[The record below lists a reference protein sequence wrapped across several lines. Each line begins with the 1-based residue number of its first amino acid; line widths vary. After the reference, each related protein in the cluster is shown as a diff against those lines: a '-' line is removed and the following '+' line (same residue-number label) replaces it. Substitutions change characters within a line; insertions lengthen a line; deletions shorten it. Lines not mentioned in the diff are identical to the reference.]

1 MKKRLLILIPLLL
14 IAIAGAVVY
23 RYFTGFDDD
32 LALIFSG
39 NIEVTEAQMSF
50 RIPGRLQERL
60 VEEGDSVSI
69 NQLLARLENT
79 DQTIAVAQ
87 AEASLA
93 HARAVLAELE
103 AGSRQEEIA
112 RSEARVLQVR
122 HSLSELQNGSRAED
136 IETARAELDRAA
148 AAEESAIV
156 QLNRAQNE
164 YDRYGQLLK
173 SNAVSKDIFEDLRAG
188 YNTSQNQVKEAQAR
202 TRIAAQQLR
211 LLEAGPRIEQIR
223 QAEAELQQAEA
234 EFALIKA
241 GPRVERIDQA
251 RAQVQGAEEGVNQ
264 ARQQLAYTELSSP
277 MKAVVLS
284 VAAEPGE
291 YLNPSSPVLTLG
303 RMEKPWLRAYVH
315 EKALGRIKLNQEVD
329 VSTDSFPDKIYK
341 GRISFISS
349 QAEFTPKTVQTFEER
364 VKLMYR
370 IKVALDNPDNELKP
384 GMPADGVVSLTD

>member
-1 MKKRLLILIPLLL
+1 MKKRLLIIIPLLL
-14 IAIAGAVVY
+14 IASAGAFVY

-32 LALIFSG
+32 LALMFSG
-39 NIEVTEAQMSF
+39 NIEVTEAQISF

-69 NQLLARLENT
+69 DQPLARLENT

-122 HSLSELQNGSRAED
+122 HRLSELQNGSRAED

-156 QLNRAQNE
+156 LLNRAQNE
-164 YDRYGQLLK
+164 YDRYNRLIK
-173 SNAVSKDIFEDLRAG
+173 SNAVSKDIVEDFLAR

-202 TRIAAQQLR
+202 SRIAAQQFR

-241 GPRVERIDQA
+241 GPRVESIDQA

-315 EKALGRIKLNQEVD
+315 ERALGRIKLNQEVD

>member
-1 MKKRLLILIPLLL
+1 MKKRLLIIIPLLL
-14 IAIAGAVVY
+14 IASAGAVVY

-32 LALIFSG
+32 LALMFSG

-69 NQLLARLENT
+69 DQPLARMENT

-122 HSLSELQNGSRAED
+122 HRLSELQNGSRAED
-136 IETARAELDRAA
+136 IETARAELDRAV

-156 QLNRAQNE
+156 LLNRAQNE
-164 YDRYGQLLK
+164 YDRYNRLIK
-173 SNAVSKDIFEDLRAG
+173 SNAVSKDIVEDFLAR

-202 TRIAAQQLR
+202 SRIAAQQFR

-241 GPRVERIDQA
+241 GPRVEIIDQA

-315 EKALGRIKLNQEVD
+315 ERALGRIKLNQEVD

>member
-1 MKKRLLILIPLLL
+1 MKKRLLIIIPLLVV
-14 IAIAGAVVY
+14 AIAGAVAY

-32 LALIFSG
+32 LVLMFSG

-60 VEEGDSVSI
+60 VEEGDSVII

-112 RSEARVLQVR
+112 RSEAKVLQVR
-122 HSLSELQNGSRAED
+122 HRLSELQNGSRAED
-136 IETARAELDRAA
+136 IETAKAELDRAG

-156 QLNRAQNE
+156 QLNRAQSE
-164 YDRYGQLLK
+164 RDRYSQLIK
-173 SNAVSKDIFEDLRAG
+173 SNAVSRDIFEDFQAR
-188 YNTSQNQVKEAQAR
+188 YNTAQNQVKEAQAR
-202 TRIAAQQLR
+202 TRIAAQQLQ
-211 LLEAGPRIEQIR
+211 LLEAGPRLEQIR

-234 EFALIKA
+234 EFALIEA
-241 GPRVERIDQA
+241 GPRVEIIDQA

-264 ARQQLAYTELSSP
+264 ARQQLAYTELNSP

-303 RMEKPWLRAYVH
+303 RLEKPWLRAYVH

-329 VSTDSFPDKIYK
+329 VTTDSFPDKIYK

>member
-1 MKKRLLILIPLLL
+1 MKKRLLIIIPLIA

-32 LALIFSG
+32 LALMFSG

-69 NQLLARLENT
+69 DQLLARLENT

-122 HSLSELQNGSRAED
+122 HRLSELQNGSRAED

-164 YDRYGQLLK
+164 YDRYGQLIK
-173 SNAVSKDIFEDLRAG
+173 NNAVSKDIVEDLRAR
-188 YNTSQNQVKEAQAR
+188 YNTWQNQVKEAQAR

-264 ARQQLAYTELSSP
+264 ARQQLAYTELISP

>member
-1 MKKRLLILIPLLL
+1 MKKRLLIIIPLLL

-32 LALIFSG
+32 LALMFSG

>member
-1 MKKRLLILIPLLL
+1 MKKRLLIIIPLLL
-14 IAIAGAVVY
+14 TAIAGAFVY

-32 LALIFSG
+32 LALMFSG

-69 NQLLARLENT
+69 DQPLARLENT
-79 DQTIAVAQ
+79 DQTIAVAR

-112 RSEARVLQVR
+112 RSEARVLQYR
-122 HSLSELQNGSRAED
+122 HRLSELQNGSRAED
-136 IETARAELDRAA
+136 IETAKAELDRAA

-164 YDRYGQLLK
+164 YDRYSQLIK
-173 SNAVSKDIFEDLRAG
+173 SNAVSKDIFEDFQAR
-188 YNTSQNQVKEAQAR
+188 YNTWQSQVKEAQAR
-202 TRIAAQQLR
+202 SRIAAQQLR

-241 GPRVERIDQA
+241 GPRVESIDQA

-264 ARQQLAYTELSSP
+264 AQQQLAYTELSSP

-303 RMEKPWLRAYVH
+303 RLEKPWLRAYVH
-315 EKALGRIKLNQEVD
+315 GKALGRIKLNQEVD
-329 VSTDSFPDKIYK
+329 VTTDSFPDKIYK

-384 GMPADGVVSLTD
+384 GMPADGVVSLND

>member
-1 MKKRLLILIPLLL
+1 M
-14 IAIAGAVVY
+14 
-23 RYFTGFDDD
+23 
-32 LALIFSG
+32 
-39 NIEVTEAQMSF
+39 
-50 RIPGRLQERL
+50 
-60 VEEGDSVSI
+60 
-69 NQLLARLENT
+69 
-79 DQTIAVAQ
+79 
-87 AEASLA
+87 
-93 HARAVLAELE
+93 
-103 AGSRQEEIA
+103 
-112 RSEARVLQVR
+112 
-122 HSLSELQNGSRAED
+122 QNGSRAED
-136 IETARAELDRAA
+136 IETAKAELDRAA

-156 QLNRAQNE
+156 QLKRAQNE
-164 YDRYGQLLK
+164 YDRYSQLIK
-173 SNAVSKDIFEDLRAG
+173 SNAVSKDIFEDFQAR
-188 YNTSQNQVKEAQAR
+188 YNTWQNQVKEAQAR
-202 TRIAAQQLR
+202 TRIAAHQLR

-241 GPRVERIDQA
+241 GPRVESIDQA

-303 RMEKPWLRAYVH
+303 RLEKPWLRAYVH
-315 EKALGRIKLNQEVD
+315 GKALGRIKLNQEVD
-329 VSTDSFPDKIYK
+329 VTTDSFPDKIYK